1 MLIFGPC
8 IFPLMILPN
17 QHVENDIIFNCCIAE
32 WYLNLPNAIDKHL
45 GSLKSFVITKQS
57 LKYIFV
63 YMSEYICSRIVEL
76 KVYFSFRYILL
87 CKEVRKVLI
96 TSFHSYLLDAALLY
110 SEMFFCEVVLYSYL
124 EYKIWW
130 LIAWEQ
136 NEFSCSSAMYFWVKT
151 SLCLSYLFCKTK
163 VYSMN
168 KHS

>member
-76 KVYFSFRYILL
+76 KGICV
-87 CKEVRKVLI
+87 C
-96 TSFHSYLLDAALLY
+96 HLLDAVNSPPWGLNHQ
-110 SEMFFCEVVLYSYL
+110 S
-124 EYKIWW
+124 
-130 LIAWEQ
+130 
-136 NEFSCSSAMYFWVKT
+136 
-151 SLCLSYLFCKTK
+151 
-163 VYSMN
+163 
-168 KHS
+168 

>member
-1 MLIFGPC
+1 MKGVCIVIGRERVYWINLGNEEQNMLIFGPC
-8 IFPLMILPN
+8 IFPLMILP
-17 QHVENDIIFNCCIAE
+17 AE

-124 EYKIWW
+124 EYKIW
-130 LIAWEQ
+130 
-136 NEFSCSSAMYFWVKT
+136 
-151 SLCLSYLFCKTK
+151 
-163 VYSMN
+163 
-168 KHS
+168 